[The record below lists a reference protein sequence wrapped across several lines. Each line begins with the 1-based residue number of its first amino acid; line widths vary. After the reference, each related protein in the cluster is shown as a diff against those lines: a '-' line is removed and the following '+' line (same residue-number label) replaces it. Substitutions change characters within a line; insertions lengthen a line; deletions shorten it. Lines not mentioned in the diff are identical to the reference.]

1 MIVLQADGACAKGLA
16 AMTTSRYLRLEPD
29 RGRFLVHRSA
39 YASPEVFETE
49 KQRVL
54 RRSWIVLG
62 HDCEIPNKGDF
73 IVRPVIDRELIFNRD
88 VDGRVNAFFNTCRH
102 RGASVCR
109 EPRGNRKRFVCPY
122 HGWAYK
128 SSGELFDQAT
138 EHGYHERFNEDGF
151 YDLRRVA
158 RLEQR
163 AGFWFV
169 SFDPDIMPLDQYLA
183 DAGRCLDEIQQ
194 HSAAG
199 LRVVR
204 GCHEYEIKANY
215 KLICENSYDGYHLH
229 LTHASYVDYMRTMVK
244 GLDNIDISGNA
255 RSLGNGHACFE
266 MRIPTGRPVA
276 QWLPVWGEEA
286 RVAIEDKKRELTTR
300 LGATQ
305 ADRIANVNRNMV
317 LFPNSII
324 NDQQT
329 ILMRTVTPTA
339 YNRMIIRA
347 WSFGPADE
355 SDVMRRIR
363 NECTLSFLGPGGFA
377 TPDDVEMLELCQR
390 GFETADVEWNDMS
403 KGFGPGE
410 QTLAT
415 TNPRYDNELQM
426 RAYWTRWD
434 QLMSAAS

>member
-1 MIVLQADGACAKGLA
+1 MGA
-16 AMTTSRYLRLEPD
+16 SRFLRLDPE

-39 YASPEVFETE
+39 YSSAAVFAEE
-49 KQRVL
+49 QQRIL
-54 RRSWIVLG
+54 RKSWIVLG

-88 VDGRVNAFFNTCRH
+88 VNGRVNAFFNSCRH
-102 RGASVCR
+102 RGTSVCR
-109 EPRGNRKRFVCPY
+109 EARGNRKRFVCAY

-128 SSGELFDQAT
+128 SSGELFDQSSQ
-138 EHGYHERFNEDGF
+138 HGYGERFNDDGF
-151 YDLRRVA
+151 YDLRRVP

-163 AGFWFV
+163 GGFWFV
-169 SFDPDIMPLDQYLA
+169 SFDPDIVPLDRYLA
-183 DAGRCLDEIQQ
+183 HAGPLLDEFTE
-194 HSAAG
+194 HSSAG

-215 KLICENSYDGYHLH
+215 KLICENSYDGYHLN
-229 LTHASYVDYMRTMVK
+229 LTHASYVDYMKTMVK
-244 GLDNIDISGNA
+244 GLQTIDIRGRA

-266 MRIPTGRPVA
+266 LRIPTGRPVA

-286 RVAIEDKKRELTTR
+286 RVAIEAKKRELTER
-300 LGATQ
+300 LGDEKAE
-305 ADRIANVNRNMV
+305 RIANVNRNMV

-329 ILMRTVTPTA
+329 ILMRTVTPMA
-339 YNRMIIRA
+339 HNRMIIRA

-355 SDVMRRIR
+355 SPVLQKIR

-390 GFETADVEWNDMS
+390 GFDTSDIEWNDMS
-403 KGFGPGE
+403 KGFHAGE
-410 QTLAT
+410 QTLDGID
-415 TNPRYDNELQM
+415 PHFDNELQM

-434 QLMSAAS
+434 QLMSAPV

>member
-1 MIVLQADGACAKGLA
+1 MVTVAP
-16 AMTTSRYLRLEPD
+16 LEPAIQQSRFLRID
-29 RGRFLVHRSA
+29 PERGRFLVHRSA
-39 YASPEVFETE
+39 YASPEVYEEE
-49 KQRVL
+49 KRRIL
-54 RRSWIVLG
+54 RRSWIILG
-62 HDCEIPNKGDF
+62 HDCELPAKGDF

-88 VDGRVNAFFNTCRH
+88 VNGRVNAFFNTCRH
-102 RGASVCR
+102 RGAAVCR

-122 HGWAYK
+122 HGWAYR
-128 SSGELFDQAT
+128 SSGELFDQNAT
-138 EHGYHERFNEDGF
+138 FGYGERFNDDGF
-151 YDLRRVA
+151 YDLTKVP

-169 SFDPDIMPLDQYLA
+169 SFDPTVPPLEDYLA
-183 DAGRCLDEIQQ
+183 EAGPLLDEIAE
-194 HSAAG
+194 HSVAG

-215 KLICENSYDGYHLH
+215 KLICENSYDGYHLN
-229 LTHASYVDYMRTMVK
+229 LTHASYVDYMKTMVK
-244 GLDNIDISGNA
+244 GLVNIDIRGRA

-266 MRIPTGRPVA
+266 LRIPTGRPVA

-286 RVAIEDKKRELTTR
+286 RMQIEAKRSELEAR
-300 LGATQ
+300 LGAEK

-329 ILMRTVTPTA
+329 ILMRTVTPMA
-339 YNRMIIRA
+339 HNRMIIRA

-355 SDVMRRIR
+355 SPVLRRIR

-390 GFETADVEWNDMS
+390 GYETSDVEWNDIS
-403 KGFGPGE
+403 KGYHAGE
-410 QTLAT
+410 HPLRDE
-415 TNPRYDNELQM
+415 NPHFDNELQM
-426 RAYWTRWD
+426 RAYWYRWNE
-434 QLMSAAS
+434 LMSAAE

>member
-1 MIVLQADGACAKGLA
+1 MAAVVRPAGATRTRFLWRDPA
-16 AMTTSRYLRLEPD
+16 

-39 YASPEVFETE
+39 YASPEVFAQEQ
-49 KQRVL
+49 QRVL
-54 RRSWIVLG
+54 RHSWIVLG
-62 HDCEIPNKGDF
+62 HDCEIPGKGDF

-88 VDGRVNAFFNTCRH
+88 VNGRVNAFFNTCRH
-102 RGASVCR
+102 RGASICR
-109 EPRGNRKRFVCPY
+109 EPRGNHKRFVCPY
-122 HGWAYK
+122 HGWSYR
-128 SSGELFDQAT
+128 SSGELVNQGSG
-138 EHGYHERFNEDGF
+138 EGYDARFNEDGF
-151 YDLRRVA
+151 YNLGRVP

-169 SFDPDIMPLDQYLA
+169 CMDPGAPALDDYLA
-183 DAGRCLDEIQQ
+183 GAGPALDEIAA

-215 KLICENSYDGYHLH
+215 KLICENSYDGYHLNI
-229 LTHASYVDYMRTMVK
+229 THASYVDYMRTMVK
-244 GLDNIDISGNA
+244 GLTAIDIRGGA

-266 MRIPTGRPVA
+266 LRIPTGRPVA

-286 RVAIEDKKRELTTR
+286 RREIEAKKRELEGR
-300 LGATQ
+300 LGAEM
-305 ADRIANVNRNMV
+305 AERIANVNRNMV

-329 ILMRTVTPTA
+329 ILMRTVTPLA
-339 YNRMIIRA
+339 HNRMVIRA
-347 WSFGPADE
+347 FSFGPADE
-355 SDVMRRIR
+355 SPLLQRIR

-390 GFETADVEWNDMS
+390 GMETGDIEWNDFS
-403 KGFGPGE
+403 KGYHAGE
-410 QTLAT
+410 NSLSDD
-415 TNPRYDNELQM
+415 NPRFDNELQM

-434 QLMSAAS
+434 ELMSAGA

>member
-1 MIVLQADGACAKGLA
+1 MNA
-16 AMTTSRYLRLEPD
+16 SRFLRLDPE

-39 YASPEVFETE
+39 YSSPEVFVEE
-49 KQRVL
+49 KRRIL
-54 RRSWIVLG
+54 RKSWIVLG
-62 HDCEIPNKGDF
+62 HDCEIPEKGDF

-88 VDGRVNAFFNTCRH
+88 VNGQVNAFFNTCRH

-109 EPRGNRKRFVCPY
+109 EAHGNRKRFVCSY

-128 SSGELFDQAT
+128 SSGELFDQSSQF
-138 EHGYHERFNEDGF
+138 GYNDRFNEDGF
-151 YDLRRVA
+151 YNLSRA
-158 RLEQR
+158 PRLEQR
-163 AGFWFV
+163 GGFWFV
-169 SFDPDIMPLDQYLA
+169 SFDPDIVSLNDYLA
-183 DAGRCLDEIQQ
+183 HAGPLLDEFQE

-215 KLICENSYDGYHLH
+215 KLICENSYDGYHLN
-229 LTHASYVDYMRTMVK
+229 LTHASYVDYMKTMVK
-244 GLDNIDISGNA
+244 GLQAIDIRGRA

-266 MRIPTGRPVA
+266 LRIPTGRPVA

-286 RVAIEDKKRELTTR
+286 RVAIEKKKQELERR
-300 LGATQ
+300 LGTEQ
-305 ADRIANVNRNMV
+305 AERIANVNRNMV

-329 ILMRTVTPTA
+329 ILMRTVTPLA
-339 YNRMIIRA
+339 HNRMIIRA

-355 SDVMRRIR
+355 SPVLQRIR

-390 GFETADVEWNDMS
+390 GFDTSDVEWNDIS
-403 KGFGPGE
+403 KGFHAGE
-410 QTLAT
+410 QTLDGID
-415 TNPRYDNELQM
+415 PHFDNELQM

-434 QLMSAAS
+434 QLMSAQE

>member
-1 MIVLQADGACAKGLA
+1 MATAPSQLPVRR
-16 AMTTSRYLRLEPD
+16 SRFLSLDPE

-39 YASPEVFETE
+39 YASPEVYEEE
-49 KQRVL
+49 KRRIL
-54 RRSWIVLG
+54 RRSWVVLG
-62 HDCEIPNKGDF
+62 HDCEIPERGDF

-109 EPRGNRKRFVCPY
+109 EPRGNRKRFVCAY

-128 SSGELFDQAT
+128 SSGELFDQGAKF
-138 EHGYHERFNEDGF
+138 GYGERFNEGGF
-151 YDLRRVA
+151 YDLQRA
-158 RLEQR
+158 PRLERR

-169 SFDPDIMPLDQYLA
+169 CFDATAPSLDEYLA
-183 DAGRCLDEIQQ
+183 DAGPLLDEIAD

-215 KLICENSYDGYHLH
+215 KLICENSYDGYHLN

-244 GLDNIDISGNA
+244 GLPIDIRGGA

-266 MRIPTGRPVA
+266 LRIPTGRPVA

-286 RVAIEDKKRELTTR
+286 RVAIEAKKQELEAR
-300 LGATQ
+300 LGPEK

-339 YNRMIIRA
+339 HNRMVIRA

-355 SDVMRRIR
+355 SPALRRVR

-390 GFETADVEWNDMS
+390 GFETSDVEWNDIS
-403 KGFGPGE
+403 KGYHAGE
-410 QTLAT
+410 NTLRDE
-415 TNPRYDNELQM
+415 NPHFDNELQM

-434 QLMSAAS
+434 QLMSAAE

>member
-1 MIVLQADGACAKGLA
+1 MA
-16 AMTTSRYLRLEPD
+16 AVVRPRESIRTRFLWLDPERA
-29 RGRFLVHRSA
+29 RFLVHRSA
-39 YASPEVFETE
+39 YASAEVFAEE
-49 KQRVL
+49 KRRVL

-88 VDGRVNAFFNTCRH
+88 VNGRVNAFFNTCRH
-102 RGASVCR
+102 RGASICR
-109 EPRGNRKRFVCPY
+109 EPRGNQKRFVCSY
-122 HGWAYK
+122 HGWAYR
-128 SSGELFDQAT
+128 SSGELTGQGTT
-138 EHGYHERFNEDGF
+138 EGYDTNFNEDGF
-151 YDLRRVA
+151 YDLGRVP

-169 SFDPDIMPLDQYLA
+169 CL
-183 DAGRCLDEIQQ
+183 DAGAPRLDDYLDGAGPLLDEIAA

-215 KLICENSYDGYHLH
+215 KLICENSYDGYHLNI
-229 LTHASYVDYMRTMVK
+229 THASYVDYMRSMVK
-244 GLDNIDISGNA
+244 GLGPLDIRGCA

-266 MRIPTGRPVA
+266 LRIPTGRPVA

-286 RVAIEDKKRELTTR
+286 RLEIEAKRQELEQR
-300 LGATQ
+300 LGAEK
-305 ADRIANVNRNMV
+305 AERIAHVNRNMV

-329 ILMRTVTPTA
+329 ILMRTVTPMA
-339 YNRMIIRA
+339 HNRMIIRA

-355 SDVMRRIR
+355 SPTLRRIR

-377 TPDDVEMLELCQR
+377 TPDDVEMLELCQL
-390 GFETADVEWNDMS
+390 GFEAGDVEWNDFS
-403 KGFGPGE
+403 KGYHANE
-410 QTLAT
+410 TTLRGD
-415 TNPRYDNELQM
+415 NPRFDNELQM

-434 QLMSAAS
+434 QLMSAAE